1 MAASAVCQRWLFRSE
16 GVGSIRSRPAV
27 PASSAFGPMETRA
40 RPTSRGRAR
49 CVAFRMGWQRE
60 QTAAGPR
67 AGACRLQRH
76 ALGDAALPRRGK
88 GRCQCAGSTL
98 FAPAGQKRFRVG
110 APDFGGVAGESR
122 RSGRFAYQV
131 RQTGAPGDGEGPAAN
146 IRRGNTRKASYSL
159 SAQIQASVPFL
170 PHALFPL
177 PSRRENGGLCPHP
190 LKGSIP

>member
-1 MAASAVCQRWLFRSE
+1 MPGGGAYLAPQGQGTLPVC
-16 GVGSIRSRPAV
+16 
-27 PASSAFGPMETRA
+27 
-40 RPTSRGRAR
+40 
-49 CVAFRMGWQRE
+49 
-60 QTAAGPR
+60 
-67 AGACRLQRH
+67 
-76 ALGDAALPRRGK
+76 
-88 GRCQCAGSTL
+88 GSTL

-122 RSGRFAYQV
+122 RSGRFAHQV

>member
-49 CVAFRMGWQRE
+49 CVAVRMGWQRE

-122 RSGRFAYQV
+122 KSGRFAHQE
-131 RQTGAPGDGEGPAAN
+131 RLAGAPGDGKYP
-146 IRRGNTRKASYSL
+146 TRECAQHRYSPFAL
-159 SAQIQASVPFL
+159 TKSSVSSL
-170 PHALFPL
+170 PHTLFL
-177 PSRRENGGLCPHP
+177 MPSRRENGGLCPHP